1 MSLAKPQTTPWL
13 AIVSQLKATAEAERW
28 RLSMLNHLPFWDTF
42 TVTWQSVATSLQP
55 YGLKE
60 SCPANITQFDD
71 QLAWAWDVVDPI
83 VDGVLYVID
92 QRLRHVPS
100 GAIANVFEAMQSS
113 ALVFPDGQVNGR
125 VIERMEA
132 IEALVTLETFAQ
144 VDEARVRIKESR
156 QVLKP
161 KAGRP

>member
-1 MSLAKPQTTPWL
+1 
-13 AIVSQLKATAEAERW
+13 
-28 RLSMLNHLPFWDTF
+28 
-42 TVTWQSVATSLQP
+42 
-55 YGLKE
+55 
-60 SCPANITQFDD
+60 
-71 QLAWAWDVVDPI
+71 
-83 VDGVLYVID
+83 
-92 QRLRHVPS
+92 
-100 GAIANVFEAMQSS
+100 MQSS